1 MRLSSKVHGKFDR
14 FDSIVSITGQDRPTP
29 VREQSKKNLDS
40 GCLLRIGTCGM
51 RPALSQKTSKFN
63 ERIRRFAI
71 KIKWFIHLLR
81 TRGANSRMHWRRG
94 GDLMKTNETELEKPS
109 FWQLVFSQSKVN
121 GALYMGEQ
129 LPGRNWNWPKNT
141 YLQRRLRQVRWYQAS
156 EKIQLN

>member
-1 MRLSSKVHGKFDR
+1 
-14 FDSIVSITGQDRPTP
+14 
-29 VREQSKKNLDS
+29 
-40 GCLLRIGTCGM
+40 
-51 RPALSQKTSKFN
+51 
-63 ERIRRFAI
+63 
-71 KIKWFIHLLR
+71 
-81 TRGANSRMHWRRG
+81 
-94 GDLMKTNETELEKPS
+94 MKGSENELEKQS